1 MQIFNKILKFRLII
15 NKKDKNSS
23 MQIYAVKLNNLS
35 FFNEILNI
43 NIHDFLSLK
52 ALSLQNIIIFIN
64 FVDKIHIILRFLPK
78 ILEFPSRLSTIIK

>member
-1 MQIFNKILKFRLII
+1 MQIFNKIFKFRLII
-15 NKKDKNSS
+15 NKKNKNSS
-23 MQIYAVKLNNLS
+23 MQINAIKLNNLS

-64 FVDKIHIILRFLPK
+64 FVDKIDIILRFLPK
-78 ILEFPSRLSTIIK
+78 ILEFPTRLSTIIK

>member
-64 FVDKIHIILRFLPK
+64 FVDKIDIILRFLPK

>member
-15 NKKDKNSS
+15 NKKNKNSS
-23 MQIYAVKLNNLS
+23 MQINAIKLNNLS

-64 FVDKIHIILRFLPK
+64 FVDKIHIILRFLTK
-78 ILEFPSRLSTIIK
+78 ILEFPTRLSTNIK